1 MASTS
6 GKTRTSYKIGTH
18 AEIKKT
24 LQKVL
29 NDRVNG
35 KLDNNTASF
44 ILRTI
49 DVQLKVIDSDIDEM
63 LEEMQKE
70 LDQYKKSEGC

>member
-1 MASTS
+1 MA
-6 GKTRTSYKIGTH
+6 RTSYRIGTLT
-18 AEIKKT
+18 EIKKT

-35 KLDNNTASF
+35 KLDNTTASF

-70 LDQYKKSEGC
+70 LDQYIKSEGC

>member
-1 MASTS
+1 MA
-6 GKTRTSYKIGTH
+6 RTSYRIGTLT
-18 AEIKKT
+18 EIKKT

-35 KLDNNTASF
+35 KLDNTTASF

-49 DVQLKVIDSDIDEM
+49 DVQLKVIDSDIDE
-63 LEEMQKE
+63 LLDQMQNE
-70 LDQYKKSEGC
+70 LDQYKKSGGY

>member
-1 MASTS
+1 MARS
-6 GKTRTSYKIGTH
+6 SYKIGTH
-18 AEIKKT
+18 TEIKKT

-63 LEEMQKE
+63 LEEMQQE
-70 LDQYKKSEGC
+70 LDQYRKSEGY